1 MKCPYCKEQL
11 NDNKAKFC
19 SFCGKPI
26 SHEQEEQ
33 AFVECEKQEVIIL
46 EDTAVKVIDD
56 SADENIMDEVNRMK
70 EEAENI
76 PPEPPIIVLD
86 IDEDPNAPQTPL
98 EKAKIKLSRTAVVS
112 IVLAFLVLGG
122 IGLWMFTGNSPEKFM
137 QNYISAYEQGDENT
151 LLEYTDFDVT
161 TPREGEIIAIYDSV
175 FAAEQKQDFL
185 RHMMTMGNKKS
196 AYYRD
201 DLNCFTLT
209 AQKGFLGRK
218 EYKVHISEYKVE
230 LTTGVPNLALYDNG
244 AKIAA
249 EKDSRKLEF
258 YLLPGTHN
266 ITANYEE
273 YGVSYPIAERSFTSF
288 SQKRKNLGDMS
299 LPLAKAEIRLT
310 SYEDS
315 VKLFINDTPTKIEP
329 VNGYITVDPAFEGM
343 ELTVHTDKYTQ
354 RFTVG
359 SEEKQRFEPYYHP
372 IIIDNDSAS
381 DLDPFTLIP
390 IQMDDTQLVTVAADS
405 YNTFY
410 KSYLKAINTWDT
422 GYITNVSTGF
432 LDELIERMEKHN
444 EGYIFKLKSIS
455 ADTESV
461 VRYLDKNKLYV
472 EFYVKASYDYA
483 YKKDKE
489 RKWYADGNIQKVTM
503 CYNRYN
509 EWQVCDMQ
517 ICDDGYFGTKTVTIK
532 SK

>member
-1 MKCPYCKEQL
+1 MKCQYCKEQL

-19 SFCGKPI
+19 PYCGKPI
-26 SHEQEEQ
+26 SQEQEEQ
-33 AFVECEKQEVIIL
+33 TFDEQEVIVL
-46 EDTAVKVIDD
+46 EETAVKVIDD
-56 SADENIMDEVNRMK
+56 SDDKNIMDEVNRMK

-86 IDEDPNAPQTPL
+86 IDEDPNAPPTPL
-98 EKAKIKLSRTAVVS
+98 EKAKIKLSRTAAAA
-112 IVLAFLVLGG
+112 IVLAFFVLGG
-122 IGLWMFTGNSPEKFM
+122 LGVWMLTGSSPEKFM
-137 QNYISAYEQGDENT
+137 ENYIAAYEQGDENT

-185 RHMMTMGNKKS
+185 RHIMTMGNEKS

-201 DLNCFTLT
+201 DLNCFEMTVE
-209 AQKGFLGRK
+209 KGFLGRK
-218 EYKVHISEYKVE
+218 EYRIHISEYKVE

-244 AKIAA
+244 AKLAA
-249 EKDSRKLEF
+249 EQDSRRFEF

-266 ITANYEE
+266 ITGNYEE

-288 SQKRKNLGDMS
+288 SKKRKNLGDMS

-315 VKLFINDTPTKIEP
+315 VKLLINDTPTQLQP

-343 ELTVHTDKYTQ
+343 ELTVRTDKYTQ

-359 SEEKQRFEPYYHP
+359 SESKQHFEPYYYP

-390 IQMDDTQLVTVAADS
+390 MQMDDTQLVTVAADS

-410 KSYLKAINTWDT
+410 KSYLKAINNWDT
-422 GYITNVSTGF
+422 GYIMNVSTSF
-432 LDELIERMEKHN
+432 LDELIERMKKHN

-483 YKKDKE
+483 YKKDDE
-489 RKWYADGNIQKVTM
+489 RKWYADGNIQKITM
-503 CYNRYN
+503 SYNSKYN
-509 EWQVCDMQ
+509 EWQVYDMQ
-517 ICDDGYFGTKTVTIK
+517 ICDDGYFGTKTVTMK